1 MPRLKKPQTR
11 YELFKKVLLMWYTAE
26 YENIRAFTYD
36 RSAKFKQRQKLK
48 HEFQELLQM
57 WEELRV

>member
-1 MPRLKKPQTR
+1 MRRKKPQTR
-11 YELFKKVLLMWYTAE
+11 HELYKKVVMLYYKAE

-48 HEFQELLQM
+48 RDVQELLQM